1 MDAPQASYIGID
13 PSLSKTGLACISKD
27 GLTTRLVKTPLT
39 GVERLRYYRDELKT
53 FLEMALLK
61 GKILCVCIE
70 GPSLGSIN
78 RADDLGQLRGVLSV
92 CARDYCPRVVI
103 VAPSSLKK
111 YVAGHGGAKKDAMIR
126 AAQKQWNIMLSEDE
140 ADAAGLAAIARA
152 LHDSSWLKT
161 RAQME
166 VIRGYK
172 CPKLKQRLSSHTR
185 DNI

>member
-92 CARDYCPRVVI
+92 CARDYCENVVV
-103 VAPSSLKK
+103 VAPTSLKK
-111 YVAGHGGAKKDAMIR
+111 FATGGGGAKKEKPR
-126 AAQKQWNIMLSEDE
+126 QKKPERRRP
-140 ADAAGLAAIARA
+140 G
-152 LHDSSWLKT
+152 
-161 RAQME
+161 
-166 VIRGYK
+166 
-172 CPKLKQRLSSHTR
+172 
-185 DNI
+185 